1 MNVFLRKYF
10 FFNSYLNYEFEIFIF
25 KKFSEINI
33 FSKKNIAIFSNS
45 TLDRKFYINIRILSK
60 KSKNIIF
67 INNNCNATHYIY
79 SFLSKDDIIIDKNI
93 LFFSVTKLNIK
104 HINIIIKIFNINNI
118 SNNILFELL
127 KNKFFYVSNV
137 LFIII
142 DNNWDITYNQVISH
156 NFKIIIFYYNDNLYN
171 ILEKYIIDQKNLL
184 YSFRL
189 KNYLLK

>member
-1 MNVFLRKYF
+1 M
-10 FFNSYLNYEFEIFIF
+10 
-25 KKFSEINI
+25 
-33 FSKKNIAIFSNS
+33 
-45 TLDRKFYINIRILSK
+45 
-60 KSKNIIF
+60 
-67 INNNCNATHYIY
+67 
-79 SFLSKDDIIIDKNI
+79 
-93 LFFSVTKLNIK
+93 
-104 HINIIIKIFNINNI
+104 
-118 SNNILFELL
+118 